1 MNAWGKICR
10 LLNLI
15 VSLVLFY
22 TTYFQTDRD
31 NGFMWTMVFL
41 VPALLTLTASA
52 HPQIIE
58 VVEVQAVWSVS
69 LGFLLCLLVYLVGVA
84 LRAAARG
91 PPFLEADSS
100 ILPVLLIHRES
111 WDVISVS
118 LMLMWLKFLSKAT
131 KENLREAGTA
141 TPQVSAQRMLKMT
154 LLFTVF
160 IGCTVTVC
168 FVSYS
173 YSPAF

>member
-1 MNAWGKICR
+1 MNAWGNICR
-10 LLNLI
+10 SLNLI
-15 VSLVLFY
+15 VSFVLFY
-22 TTYFQTDRD
+22 TTYFQTDRE

-41 VPALLTLTASA
+41 MPALLTFIVSA
-52 HPQIIE
+52 RPQIMEI
-58 VVEVQAVWSVS
+58 VELHAVWSVS
-69 LGFLLCLLVYLVGVA
+69 FGFLLCLLVYLVGVA

-100 ILPVLLIHRES
+100 ILPVLPIHRES

-131 KENLREAGTA
+131 KENLREAGTT
-141 TPQVSAQRMLKMT
+141 TPQVSALRMLKMT

-160 IGCTVTVC
+160 MGCMVTVY
-168 FVSYS
+168 FASYS
-173 YSPAF
+173 YSPTF